1 MRTIKF
7 RGKGINSGQWFY
19 GSAVSFGNKA
29 YIFKMFRL
37 LRMEHAEVD
46 PETIGQFTGLK
57 DKNGV
62 EVYEGDIIEWTET
75 HYHAIGA
82 VAWREQI
89 GIKDTEAA
97 YNVGWCVEEY
107 KGKVTYII
115 APSAVPH
122 GVVVGNV
129 HDNYELLKGG

>member
-1 MRTIKF
+1 MRTLKF
-7 RGKGINSGQWFY
+7 RAQDIASNKWLY
-19 GSAVSFGNKA
+19 GDIRHHKNDVCIFEQGGNKGEQV
-29 YIFKMFRL
+29 K
-37 LRMEHAEVD
+37 
-46 PETIGQFTGLK
+46 PESVGQFTGLK

-75 HYHAIGA
+75 HYHAIGV

-107 KGKVTYII
+107 KGKVIYII
-115 APSAVPH
+115 APSAIPH
-122 GVVVGNV
+122 GVIVGNA